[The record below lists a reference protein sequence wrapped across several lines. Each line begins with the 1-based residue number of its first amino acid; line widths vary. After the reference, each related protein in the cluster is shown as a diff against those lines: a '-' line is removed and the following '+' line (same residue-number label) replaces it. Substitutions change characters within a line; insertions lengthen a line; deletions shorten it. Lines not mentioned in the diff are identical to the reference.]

1 MVRHVD
7 SVPTALVDPGG
18 QASGNQ
24 VHCPL
29 LLAHCGYRRP
39 GGPGEC
45 SAVCLLPT
53 VALGDERGVERAVVR
68 HVDSHRV
75 EVEYGCLSYC
85 L

>member
-1 MVRHVD
+1 MVTRFT
-7 SVPTALVDPGG
+7 VP
-18 QASGNQ
+18 
-24 VHCPL
+24 
-29 LLAHCGYRRP
+29 YYW
-39 GGPGEC
+39 
-45 SAVCLLPT
+45 PT